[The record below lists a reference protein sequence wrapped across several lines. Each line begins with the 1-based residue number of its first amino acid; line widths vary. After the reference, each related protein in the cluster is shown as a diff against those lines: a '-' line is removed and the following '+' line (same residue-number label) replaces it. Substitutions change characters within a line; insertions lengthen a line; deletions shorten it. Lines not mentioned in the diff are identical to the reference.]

1 MNTFCTASNIPSQQG
16 RRVVITGA
24 NSGIGFHTALELARH
39 GAEVILPARTQ
50 AKAQDAVVRIH
61 AEVPDAKVLAEILDL
76 ADQSSVRAF
85 AARTIERFPG
95 HSLDLLINNAGVMAI
110 PKREV
115 TVDGF
120 ERQFATNYLGPFA
133 LTALLLPSIKPQPGS
148 RIVTV
153 SSTAGNFGKIEV
165 DNLQSERRYRPMW
178 QAYAQSKLADLIFTL
193 ELQRKLTAS
202 HSPILSTAAHP
213 GYAVT
218 NLQTSGP
225 GEGNLPMKIMMKLL
239 HGLSHDARHGALPTL
254 FAAVSPTAQPGG
266 YYGPDGLFETKGNPT
281 AAKIPAAAKD
291 QAVAAR
297 LWEQSERLTG
307 ATFAS
312 LVSLATADASYLPS
326 DPKPHTRGKGIG
338 VDAKGGGSD
347 WAHSE
352 RPVIR

>member
-1 MNTFCTASNIPSQQG
+1 MKTPWTANKIPSQQG

-39 GAEVILPARTQ
+39 GAEVILPARTET
-50 AKAQDAVVRIH
+50 KAHDAVDRIR

-85 AARTIERFPG
+85 AARTSERFPG
-95 HSLDLLINNAGVMAI
+95 QSLDLLINNAGVMAI
-110 PKREV
+110 PRREV

-153 SSTAGNFGKIEV
+153 CSNAGKYGKIEF
-165 DNLQSERRYRPMW
+165 DNLQSERRYSPMFG
-178 QAYAQSKLADLIFTL
+178 AYAQSKLADLIFAL
-193 ELQRKLTAS
+193 ELQRRLSAA
-202 HSPILSTAAHP
+202 HSPILSMAAHP

-218 NLQTSGP
+218 NLHDSGP
-225 GEGNLPMKIMMKLL
+225 GAGNSPMKILLNLL
-239 HGLSHDARHGALPTL
+239 HPLSQDAHRGALPTL
-254 FAAVSPTAQPGG
+254 FAAVSPTAEPGG
-266 YYGPDGLFETKGNPT
+266 YYGPDGFLETKGNPS
-281 AAKIPAAAKD
+281 AAKIPAAAMD
-291 QAVAAR
+291 GAVAAR

-312 LVSLATADASYLPS
+312 LGSLTEAAASYIPS
-326 DPKPHTRGKGIG
+326 
-338 VDAKGGGSD
+338 V
-347 WAHSE
+347 
-352 RPVIR
+352 